1 MSEPGANVVR
11 IGWRLILWLGPLAAG
26 YLFVQQTGTS
36 FRDPW
41 YLLLLLLLPLAAWLR
56 GRRGEPAALI
66 YSSIALVQRL
76 ATPNP
81 ARAGSVLSALRWL
94 ALAFFIIALARPQN
108 ELGESRR
115 EPSGIDIVLSVDLSD
130 SMLAD
135 DLDPNRLEVAKQVL
149 QEFIANRPNDR
160 IGLVVFSGKAY
171 IASPLTL
178 DHPFLSANI
187 KRLTVDTFYQSD
199 EEGTAIG
206 SGVMAAINRLVDLKK
221 SKSKIVVLMT
231 DGQNNAGKI
240 PPLQAAEVAHTLGI
254 KVYTIGVGK
263 KGTSRLPRPNPFV
276 PGGFVYVPLNV
287 EIDEETL
294 QKIAARTGGKFYRAE
309 NADTLRSVYAEI
321 NQLETTERDPK
332 RFRIYRDFFAEVIL
346 TGLLVLLLEL
356 ALTHT
361 LLRRIP

>member
-1 MSEPGANVVR
+1 MKSVPSRVGL
-11 IGWRLILWLGPLAAG
+11 RLLLWLAPVAAG
-26 YLFVQQTGTS
+26 AWWVRGSGTS

-41 YLLLLLLLPLAAWLR
+41 YLLLLAVLPLAGWLR
-56 GRRGEPAALI
+56 GRRGEPAALV
-66 YSSIALVQRL
+66 YSSITLVARL
-76 ATPNP
+76 ANPHP
-81 ARAGSVLSALRWL
+81 ARAGQVLSALRWL
-94 ALAFFIIALARPQN
+94 ALALFIVALARPQS

-135 DLDPNRLEVAKQVL
+135 DLAPSRIVVAKQVL
-149 QEFIANRPNDR
+149 EEFIEHRPNDR

-178 DHPFLSANI
+178 DHPFLAASL
-187 KRLTVDTFYQSD
+187 KRLTVDTFSTSD

-206 SGVMAAINRLVDLKK
+206 SGIMAAVNRLVDLKK

-231 DGQNNAGKI
+231 DGQNNAGKV
-240 PPLQAAEVAHTLGI
+240 PPVQAAEVARALGI

-294 QKIAARTGGKFYRAE
+294 QKIATRTGGKFYRAE
-309 NADTLRSVYAEI
+309 SADTLRQVYDEI
-321 NQLETTERDPK
+321 NQMETTERDAK
-332 RFRIYRDFFAEVIL
+332 RFRVYRDFFAEVIL
-346 TGLLVLLLEL
+346 AGLLVLLCEL

-361 LLRRIP
+361 VLRRIP